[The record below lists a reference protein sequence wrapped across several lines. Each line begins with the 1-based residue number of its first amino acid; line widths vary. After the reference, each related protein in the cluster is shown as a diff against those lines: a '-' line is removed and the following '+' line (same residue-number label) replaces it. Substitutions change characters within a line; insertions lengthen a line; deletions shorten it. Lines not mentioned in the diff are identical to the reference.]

1 MDDGSP
7 CSWLMAPSPSIFRK
21 LLWAFTW
28 PPGFR
33 VPLLL
38 AADFDFWQ
46 YLVTRSPRVTAGSL
60 HCPPSKARSKFPFK
74 KRKKEKRRANRA
86 RPRPAGRTTTNT
98 RTGRHSTSAQTHPA
112 RPPLCTP
119 NNTEFWAEQESK
131 VSFARLGWEHKA

>member
-1 MDDGSP
+1 
-7 CSWLMAPSPSIFRK
+7 MAPSPSIFRK

-46 YLVTRSPRVTAGSL
+46 YLVTRSPRSQLPAL
-60 HCPPSKARSKFPFK
+60 HAKQSEEQISFQKTRSKQ
-74 KRKKEKRRANRA
+74 A
-86 RPRPAGRTTTNT
+86 RPRATARTTTNT